1 VGPAAYCLKLPY
13 AMKKHHPMFNI
24 MKLSAALIDL
34 IPGQKPNPPP
44 LPIIVDEEKEW
55 KVEEILNSCWH

>member
-13 AMKKHHPMFNI
+13 AMKKHHPMFNV

-44 LPIIVDEEKEW
+44 LPIIVDEEKE
-55 KVEEILNSCWH
+55 